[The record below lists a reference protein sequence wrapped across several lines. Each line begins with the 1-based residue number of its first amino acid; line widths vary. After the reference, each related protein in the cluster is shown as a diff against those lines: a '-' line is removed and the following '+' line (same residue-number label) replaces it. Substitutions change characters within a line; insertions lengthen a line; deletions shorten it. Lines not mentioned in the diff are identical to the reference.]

1 MKARVACFLLTLLA
15 SVGAAAAAD
24 WLQWRGPLNT
34 GMAVGDAPLR
44 WSDSTNIKW
53 KASIPG
59 KGHSTPLI
67 IGNRIFLTT
76 AVPTGRSSD
85 VGPNRSR
92 AGGGADAGLEHRF
105 EVLAL
110 DRDTGKVAWQ
120 RTAAVATPHE
130 GYHRTYGS
138 FASNSPATDGKRLFA
153 VFGSRGLYAYNL
165 NGTPL

>member
-1 MKARVACFLLTLLA
+1 VQKRAVLWILPVLL
-15 SVGAAAAAD
+15 GATSIATAAD
-24 WLQWRGPLNT
+24 WLQWRGPSNT

-44 WSDSTNIKW
+44 WSDSANIKW
-53 KASIPG
+53 KTAIPG

-67 IGNRIFLTT
+67 VRNRLYLTT

-105 EVLAL
+105 EVMAF
-110 DRDTGKVAWQ
+110 DRDTGKIAWQ
-120 RTAAVATPHE
+120 RTATVATPHE

-153 VFGSRGLYAYNL
+153 GSSNQSATSR
-165 NGTPL
+165 